1 MRESKRTND
10 SIWVDG
16 LGYCVE
22 VTHTSF
28 NGTNDEVYVSYTP
41 IETLTKF

>member
-10 SIWVDG
+10 SVWVDG

-28 NGTNDEVYVSYTP
+28 NGTKDEVYVSYTP
-41 IETLTKF
+41 INQ

>member
-10 SIWVDG
+10 IVWIDG
-16 LGYCVE
+16 LGYCAK

-28 NGTNDEVYVSYTP
+28 NGTSDEVYVSYTP
-41 IETLTKF
+41 INN